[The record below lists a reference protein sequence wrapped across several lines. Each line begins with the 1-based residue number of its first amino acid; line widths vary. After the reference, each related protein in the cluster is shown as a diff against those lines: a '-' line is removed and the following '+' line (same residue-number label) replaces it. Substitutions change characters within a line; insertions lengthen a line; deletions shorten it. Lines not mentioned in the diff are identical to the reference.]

1 MYWFRLVQVPFCSSV
16 RVSMSVLE
24 GVSEYV
30 VLSAFEGPA
39 CLRSCLNCSDGDSE
53 YAERSLHDSHWQER
67 GIRHI

>member
-1 MYWFRLVQVPFCSSV
+1 
-16 RVSMSVLE
+16 MSVLE

-39 CLRSCLNCSDGDSE
+39 CLRSYLNCSDGDSE

>member
-1 MYWFRLVQVPFCSSV
+1 MMCIICVGSVPFCSSM

-39 CLRSCLNCSDGDSE
+39 CLRSYLNCSDGDSE
-53 YAERSLHDSHWQER
+53 YAELAFVA
-67 GIRHI
+67 

>member
-1 MYWFRLVQVPFCSSV
+1 M

-39 CLRSCLNCSDGDSE
+39 CLRSYLNCSDGDSE
-53 YAERSLHDSHWQER
+53 YAELAFVA
-67 GIRHI
+67 

>member
-1 MYWFRLVQVPFCSSV
+1 V

-24 GVSEYV
+24 GVSESVV

-39 CLRSCLNCSDGDSE
+39 CLRSYLNCSDGDSE
-53 YAERSLHDSHWQER
+53 YAERSLHDSHSQER